1 MVYQRKLQVPISEEL
16 NKKLLARTKKAGFSS
31 INEVTRLL
39 LTSFAEGNLEFGF
52 HHKVP
57 QNIPTGK
64 FNSKEFPYSEKELI
78 KLVKDA
84 RKQAKAGK
92 LKELD
97 MSKPLHEQLITM
109 DEEDCV

>member
-57 QNIPTGK
+57 QDIPTGK
-64 FNSKEFPYSEKELI
+64 FNSKEFPYSEEELI
-78 KLVKDA
+78 KLVKE
-84 RKQAKAGK
+84 AKAERKKGK
-92 LKELD
+92 TKLID
-97 MSKPLHEQLITM
+97 TSKPIIDQIL
-109 DEEDCV
+109 DC